1 MKIGVIGHLGGN
13 CDFTDGQTVKTKALI
28 EGLYDEG
35 YSDLI
40 IADTFYM
47 KRNP

>member
-28 EGLYDEG
+28 EGLYD
-35 YSDLI
+35 DI
-40 IADTFYM
+40 QI
-47 KRNP
+47 